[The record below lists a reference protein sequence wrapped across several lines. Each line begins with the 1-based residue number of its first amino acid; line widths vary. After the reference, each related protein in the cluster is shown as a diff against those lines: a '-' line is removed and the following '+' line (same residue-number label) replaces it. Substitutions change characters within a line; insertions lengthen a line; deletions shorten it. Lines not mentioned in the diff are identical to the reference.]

1 MYIFSLNLSSC
12 DNINIP
18 HISCFLFKNRRRL
31 KMQEITGNDDGHVP
45 FYLCFLRTISI
56 LRHPR
61 QKTAMIPMHSLRSED
76 GDDSKS
82 HHR

>member
-1 MYIFSLNLSSC
+1 
-12 DNINIP
+12 
-18 HISCFLFKNRRRL
+18 
-31 KMQEITGNDDGHVP
+31 MQEITGNDDGHVP